1 MSSSTLKVMTHTHS
15 VSCNVASTDFGQPKS
30 LVRVAPLYP
39 PKWKDDV
46 MKENRT
52 RPHRVVIHLNSDEL
66 TSLNQKVKQTSYNRE
81 SYIRCLILG
90 KTPSPKPSEDFQ
102 EVIKQLRM
110 IGNNLNQIT
119 VVAHKTGSIDILKFK
134 QAMTSLNE
142 AIIEIRKQVYLPKE
156 SS

>member
-1 MSSSTLKVMTHTHS
+1 
-15 VSCNVASTDFGQPKS
+15 
-30 LVRVAPLYP
+30 
-39 PKWKDDV
+39 

-52 RPHRVVIHLNSDEL
+52 RPHRVVIHLNDDEL
-66 TSLNQKVKQTSYNRE
+66 ISLNQKVEQTLYNRE

-90 KTPSPKPSEDFQ
+90 RTPLPKPSEDFQ

-119 VVAHKTGSIDILKFK
+119 IIAHKTGSVDILKFK

-142 AIIEIRKQVYLPKE
+142 AIIEIREQVYLPKE
-156 SS
+156 FS

>member
-1 MSSSTLKVMTHTHS
+1 
-15 VSCNVASTDFGQPKS
+15 
-30 LVRVAPLYP
+30 
-39 PKWKDDV
+39 

-90 KTPSPKPSEDFQ
+90 KTPYPKPSEDFQ